1 MEKAELQ
8 QLAARASQGES
19 AAWEALYGEI
29 GKISASVCRKDK
41 LSPEDAEDVTQEA
54 SLALSGRLRELAAMD
69 NPEGYI
75 RRVINSKSI
84 DLIRAASKTPMES
97 MHEDEDYVLSLP
109 DAADTP
115 ENKVAGTS
123 ADRLIKDFIDELPDD
138 QREALIMRYYDGY
151 TNAQIAEKINV
162 PPGTVASRVRYGKQ
176 ALEKLITKFEKD
188 NKIRLHAKIA
198 IPFLP
203 WRMFQNQS
211 LQTAEII
218 ATDGG
223 SSVSGGT
230 RALTGF
236 LATVVFGGAVI
247 GTGIVMKNNNNP
259 TDEIVPTQAVTEQVE
274 QIDPTAAAVYKDVYE
289 TQTAT
294 VYQNVNVNSAQSTRQ
309 ASRQNITAP
318 AEQNDSEQTKKTG
331 SGVPSVFTFAGNRFE
346 PIENLLTSNTYH
358 SDALGA
364 TLTFPDS
371 WVNNVT
377 VNDYDGIITINDR
390 GIADNPS
397 SEYTCLL
404 GIDFSEES
412 YESHRDYFYPP
423 VQGNNGSYIYY
434 NFDFGYSEFP
444 DEEVRRVYTCSLS
457 WNKKVMNK
465 TDLDYSNINRD
476 ILSVLESFRPD
487 NSNFTSLLTQQ
498 KKDAVMQITDFNI
511 QAP

>member
-8 QLAARASQGES
+8 QLAARAAKGES

-29 GKISASVCRKDK
+29 GKISASVCRKNE

-84 DLIRAASKTPMES
+84 DIVRFRNKTPVDS

-115 ENKVAGTS
+115 ENEVAGTS

-151 TNAQIAEKINV
+151 TNAQIAKKLNV

-176 ALEKLITKFEKD
+176 ALEKRITKYEKD
-188 NKIRLHAKIA
+188 NKIRLHAKFA

-203 WRMFQNQS
+203 WRMFKEQS
-211 LQTAEII
+211 LKSAEII

-223 SSVSGGT
+223 SSTSGGT

-259 TDEIVPTQAVTEQVE
+259 TDEIVPTQAVKWLQSITS
-274 QIDPTAAAVYKDVYE
+274 TAW
-289 TQTAT
+289 Q
-294 VYQNVNVNSAQSTRQ
+294 
-309 ASRQNITAP
+309 
-318 AEQNDSEQTKKTG
+318 
-331 SGVPSVFTFAGNRFE
+331 
-346 PIENLLTSNTYH
+346 
-358 SDALGA
+358 
-364 TLTFPDS
+364 
-371 WVNNVT
+371 
-377 VNDYDGIITINDR
+377 
-390 GIADNPS
+390 
-397 SEYTCLL
+397 
-404 GIDFSEES
+404 
-412 YESHRDYFYPP
+412 
-423 VQGNNGSYIYY
+423 
-434 NFDFGYSEFP
+434 
-444 DEEVRRVYTCSLS
+444 
-457 WNKKVMNK
+457 
-465 TDLDYSNINRD
+465 
-476 ILSVLESFRPD
+476 
-487 NSNFTSLLTQQ
+487 
-498 KKDAVMQITDFNI
+498 
-511 QAP
+511 

>member
-8 QLAARASQGES
+8 QLATRASKGES
-19 AAWEALYGEI
+19 AAWETLYREI
-29 GKISASVCRKDK
+29 GKISASVCRKNE

-54 SLALSGRLRELAAMD
+54 SLALSGRLKELAAMD

-115 ENKVAGTS
+115 ENEVAGTS

-151 TNAQIAEKINV
+151 TNAQIAEKLNV

-176 ALEKLITKFEKD
+176 ALEKRITKYEKD
-188 NKIRLHAKIA
+188 NKIRLHAKFA

-203 WRMFQNQS
+203 WRMFKEQS
-211 LQTAEII
+211 LKTAEII

-223 SSVSGGT
+223 SSTSGGT

-274 QIDPTAAAVYKDVYE
+274 QIDPTAATVYKDVYE
-289 TQTAT
+289 TQVAT
-294 VYQNVNVNSAQSTRQ
+294 VYQNVNVNSAQSGGEQ
-309 ASRQNITAP
+309 
-318 AEQNDSEQTKKTG
+318 AEQTQQGLPDE
-331 SGVPSVFTFAGNRFE
+331 FRFAGNRFE
-346 PIENLLTSNTYH
+346 PSKNTLTSKTYH
-358 SDALGA
+358 SDTVGG
-364 TLTFPDS
+364 TFTFPDS
-371 WVNNVT
+371 WVNNVEIRENIYGFT
-377 VNDYDGIITINDR
+377 VLDKG
-390 GIADNPS
+390 
-397 SEYTCLL
+397 YTWEFQNSIMKFYCYSHPYLTE
-404 GIDFSEES
+404 DEFSGG
-412 YESHRDYFYPP
+412 YFL
-423 VQGNNGSYIYY
+423 SILS
-434 NFDFGYSEFP
+434 FDFGYHKLSGEN
-444 DEEVRRVYTCSLS
+444 ENNYSTCRCSLS
-457 WNKKVMNK
+457 WNPDVLYRTN
-465 TDLDYSNINRD
+465 LDYSKINSE
-476 ILSVLESFRPD
+476 ILSVLESYRPD

-498 KKDAVMQITDFNI
+498 KKDAVMMFTGCCPLIGG
-511 QAP
+511 

>member
-19 AAWEALYGEI
+19 AAWEALYREI
-29 GKISASVCRKDK
+29 GKISASVCRKNE

-54 SLALSGRLRELAAMD
+54 SLALSGRLKELAAMD

-115 ENKVAGTS
+115 ENEVAGTS

-151 TNAQIAEKINV
+151 TNAQIAKKLNV

-176 ALEKLITKFEKD
+176 ALEKRITKYEKD
-188 NKIRLHAKIA
+188 NKIRLHAKFA

-203 WRMFQNQS
+203 WRMFKEQS
-211 LQTAEII
+211 LKTAEII

-223 SSVSGGT
+223 SSTSGGT

-274 QIDPTAAAVYKDVYE
+274 QIDPTAATVYKDVYE
-289 TQTAT
+289 TQVAT
-294 VYQNVNVNSAQSTRQ
+294 VYQNVNVNSAQSGGEQ
-309 ASRQNITAP
+309 
-318 AEQNDSEQTKKTG
+318 AEQTQQGLPDE
-331 SGVPSVFTFAGNRFE
+331 FHFAGNRFE
-346 PIENLLTSNTYH
+346 PTDQTLTSKTLH
-358 SDALGA
+358 TDVLDG

-371 WVNNVT
+371 WVNNVKIVKLRDCFYVYDEGMNIYF
-377 VNDYDGIITINDR
+377 VNDILEFYKHSDISNYELQRLLKEYDDYR
-390 GIADNPS
+390 SD
-397 SEYTCLL
+397 YTFIL
-404 GIDFSEES
+404 
-412 YESHRDYFYPP
+412 
-423 VQGNNGSYIYY
+423 
-434 NFDFGYSEFP
+434 GYSKLP
-444 DEEVRRVYTCSLS
+444 GKNTYNLYTCSSS
-457 WNKKVMNK
+457 WNQSVLLRTN
-465 TDLDYSNINRD
+465 LDYSKINRE
-476 ILSVLESFRPD
+476 ILSVLESYRPD
-487 NSNFTSLLTQQ
+487 NSNYTSLLTQQ
-498 KKDAVMQITDFNI
+498 KKDAVIKLTESG
-511 QAP
+511 PYHGG

>member
-8 QLAARASQGES
+8 QLATRASKGES

-29 GKISASVCRKDK
+29 GKISASVCRKNN

-84 DLIRAASKTPMES
+84 DLIRAASKTPIES

-115 ENKVAGTS
+115 ENEVAGTS

-151 TNAQIAEKINV
+151 TNAQIAEKLNV

-176 ALEKLITKFEKD
+176 ALEKRITKYEKD
-188 NKIRLHAKIA
+188 NKIRLHAKFA

-203 WRMFQNQS
+203 WRMFKEQS
-211 LQTAEII
+211 LKTAEII

-223 SSVSGGT
+223 SSASGGT

-247 GTGIVMKNNNNP
+247 GTGIVLSNNP
-259 TDEIVPTQAVTEQVE
+259 PNIEETVPVQSVTEQAEPTAATVYEDIYETQVETVYKSINSEQQYNRRIEQVE
-274 QIDPTAAAVYKDVYE
+274 QNRAALSDEFK
-289 TQTAT
+289 
-294 VYQNVNVNSAQSTRQ
+294 
-309 ASRQNITAP
+309 
-318 AEQNDSEQTKKTG
+318 
-331 SGVPSVFTFAGNRFE
+331 FAGNRFE
-346 PIENLLTSNTYH
+346 RSENLLTSKTYH
-358 SDALGA
+358 SDELGA
-364 TLTFPDS
+364 TITFPDS
-371 WVNNVT
+371 WVNNVELIKN
-377 VNDYDGIITINDR
+377 VNGIGVYDR
-390 GIADNPS
+390 GKSDNPLGVYLS
-397 SEYTCLL
+397 QNALLTFSYTDNDIYSL
-404 GIDFSEES
+404 EEQNYS
-412 YESHRDYFYPP
+412 LPHYFA
-423 VQGNNGSYIYY
+423 
-434 NFDFGYSEFP
+434 FGLAEFP
-444 DEEVRRVYTCSLS
+444 GRKTYKYRIYECWLS
-457 WNKKVMNK
+457 WNGTVMNK

-476 ILSVLESFRPD
+476 VIYILESFRPD
-487 NSNFTSLLTQQ
+487 GSKYTSLLTQE
-498 KKDAVMQITDFNI
+498 KKDAVMNATEFELHVNG
-511 QAP
+511 

>member
-8 QLAARASQGES
+8 QLATRASQGES

-29 GKISASVCRKDK
+29 GKISVSVCRKNE

-84 DLIRAASKTPMES
+84 DIVRFRNKTPVDS

-115 ENKVAGTS
+115 ENEVAGTS

-151 TNAQIAEKINV
+151 TNAQIAKKLNV

-176 ALEKLITKFEKD
+176 ALEKRITKYEKD
-188 NKIRLHAKIA
+188 NKIRLHAKFA

-203 WRMFQNQS
+203 WRMFKEQS
-211 LQTAEII
+211 LKTAEII

-223 SSVSGGT
+223 SSTSGGT

-274 QIDPTAAAVYKDVYE
+274 QIDPTAATVYKDVYE
-289 TQTAT
+289 TQVAT
-294 VYQNVNVNSAQSTRQ
+294 VYQNVNSAQSGGEQEEQ
-309 ASRQNITAP
+309 ASQ
-318 AEQNDSEQTKKTG
+318 
-331 SGVPSVFTFAGNRFE
+331 GVPDEFRFAGNRYE
-346 PIENLLTSNTYH
+346 PSKKTLTSKTYH
-358 SDALGA
+358 SDTIGG

-371 WVNNVT
+371 WINNVKIE
-377 VNDYDGIITINDR
+377 DDGYRVRVFDSGGSAGDNSIMDIDSGSNLSKEELHEILEQPNGDIILFNI
-390 GIADNPS
+390 
-397 SEYTCLL
+397 
-404 GIDFSEES
+404 
-412 YESHRDYFYPP
+412 
-423 VQGNNGSYIYY
+423 Y
-434 NFDFGYSEFP
+434 NFYFGYSQLPGE
-444 DEEVRRVYTCSLS
+444 DTYILYKSSLS
-457 WNKKVMNK
+457 WNKSLLYRTN
-465 TDLDYSNINRD
+465 LDYSKINSE
-476 ILSVLESFRPD
+476 ILSVLESFHPD
-487 NSNFTSLLTQQ
+487 NSNFTSLLTQKQ
-498 KKDAVMQITDFNI
+498 KDNVMKFTGSDYVQ
-511 QAP
+511 QGC

>member
-19 AAWEALYGEI
+19 AAWEALYREI
-29 GKISASVCRKDK
+29 GKISASVCRKNE

-54 SLALSGRLRELAAMD
+54 SLALSGRLKELAAMD

-115 ENKVAGTS
+115 ENEVAGTS

-151 TNAQIAEKINV
+151 TNAQIAKKLNV

-176 ALEKLITKFEKD
+176 ALEKRITKYEKD
-188 NKIRLHAKIA
+188 NKIRLHAKFA

-203 WRMFQNQS
+203 WRMFKEQS
-211 LQTAEII
+211 LKTAEII

-223 SSVSGGT
+223 SSTSGGT

-274 QIDPTAAAVYKDVYE
+274 QIDPTAATVYKDVYE
-289 TQTAT
+289 TQVAT
-294 VYQNVNVNSAQSTRQ
+294 VYQNVNVNSAQSGGEQAEQ
-309 ASRQNITAP
+309 ASQ
-318 AEQNDSEQTKKTG
+318 
-331 SGVPSVFTFAGNRFE
+331 GVPDEFHFAGNRFLRSE
-346 PIENLLTSNTYH
+346 DILTTNTYH
-358 SDALGA
+358 ANNLGA

-371 WVNNVT
+371 WVNNVC
-377 VNDYDGIITINDR
+377 VVESPSSLRIIDR
-390 GIADNPS
+390 SQGDNWG
-397 SEYTCLL
+397 SEYTYLM
-404 GIDFSEES
+404 GIRFENKSKKDF
-412 YESHRDYFYPP
+412 RDILEIPA
-423 VQGNNGSYIYY
+423 Y
-434 NFDFGYSEFP
+434 NFYFGYTELP
-444 DEEVRRVYTCSLS
+444 GKEEYRVYICSLNL
-457 WNKKVMNK
+457 NKSLMNK
-465 TDLDYSNINRD
+465 TNLDYSKINSE
-476 ILSVLESFRPD
+476 ILSVLDSFRPD
-487 NSNFTSLLTQQ
+487 NSNYTSLLTEE
-498 KKDAVMQITDFNI
+498 KKDAVMTLPDLDISIFI
-511 QAP
+511 P

>member
-8 QLAARASQGES
+8 QLATRASQGES

-29 GKISASVCRKDK
+29 GKISVSVCRKNE

-84 DLIRAASKTPMES
+84 DIVRFRNKTPVDS

-115 ENKVAGTS
+115 ENEVAGTS

-176 ALEKLITKFEKD
+176 ALEKRITKYEKD
-188 NKIRLHAKIA
+188 NKIRLHAKFVF
-198 IPFLP
+198 PFLP
-203 WRMFQNQS
+203 WRMFKEQS
-211 LQTAEII
+211 LKTAEII

-223 SSVSGGT
+223 SSTSGGT

-274 QIDPTAAAVYKDVYE
+274 QIDPTAATVYKDVYE
-289 TQTAT
+289 TQVAT
-294 VYQNVNVNSAQSTRQ
+294 VYQNVNVNSAQSDGEQ
-309 ASRQNITAP
+309 
-318 AEQNDSEQTKKTG
+318 AEQTQQGLPDE
-331 SGVPSVFTFAGNRFE
+331 FRFAGNRYE
-346 PIENLLTSNTYH
+346 PSKKNTDVKNLSLRH
-358 SDALGA
+358 
-364 TLTFPDS
+364 
-371 WVNNVT
+371 
-377 VNDYDGIITINDR
+377 
-390 GIADNPS
+390 
-397 SEYTCLL
+397 
-404 GIDFSEES
+404 
-412 YESHRDYFYPP
+412 HRR
-423 VQGNNGSYIYY
+423 N
-434 NFDFGYSEFP
+434 
-444 DEEVRRVYTCSLS
+444 
-457 WNKKVMNK
+457 
-465 TDLDYSNINRD
+465 
-476 ILSVLESFRPD
+476 
-487 NSNFTSLLTQQ
+487 
-498 KKDAVMQITDFNI
+498 FNI
-511 QAP
+511 SRQLG

>member
-8 QLAARASQGES
+8 QLAARASKGES

-29 GKISASVCRKDK
+29 GKISLSVCRKNK

-84 DLIRAASKTPMES
+84 DIVRFRNKTPVDS

-115 ENKVAGTS
+115 ENEVAGTS

-151 TNAQIAEKINV
+151 TNAQIAEKLNV

-176 ALEKLITKFEKD
+176 ALEKRITKYEKD

-203 WRMFQNQS
+203 WRMFKEQS
-211 LQTAEII
+211 LKTAEII

-223 SSVSGGT
+223 SSTSGGT

-274 QIDPTAAAVYKDVYE
+274 QIDPTAATVYKDVYE
-289 TQTAT
+289 TQVAT
-294 VYQNVNVNSAQSTRQ
+294 VYQNVNVNSAQSGGEQ
-309 ASRQNITAP
+309 
-318 AEQNDSEQTKKTG
+318 AEQTSQ
-331 SGVPSVFTFAGNRFE
+331 GVPDEFRFAGNRFE
-346 PIENLLTSNTYH
+346 PSKNTLISNTYH
-358 SDALGA
+358 SDTIGG
-364 TLTFPDS
+364 TFTFPDS
-371 WVNNVT
+371 WVNNVEIRENIYGFT
-377 VNDYDGIITINDR
+377 VLDKG
-390 GIADNPS
+390 
-397 SEYTCLL
+397 YTWEFQNSIMKFYCYSHPYLTE
-404 GIDFSEES
+404 DEFSGG
-412 YESHRDYFYPP
+412 YFL
-423 VQGNNGSYIYY
+423 SILS
-434 NFDFGYSEFP
+434 FDFGYHKLSGEN
-444 DEEVRRVYTCSLS
+444 ENNYSTCRCSLS
-457 WNKKVMNK
+457 WNPDVLYRTN
-465 TDLDYSNINRD
+465 LDYSKINSE
-476 ILSVLESFRPD
+476 ILSVLESYRPD

-498 KKDAVMQITDFNI
+498 KKDAVMMFTGCCPLIGG
-511 QAP
+511 

>member
-8 QLAARASQGES
+8 QLAARASKGES

-29 GKISASVCRKDK
+29 GKISVSVCRKNK

-84 DLIRAASKTPMES
+84 DIVRFRNKTPVDS

-115 ENKVAGTS
+115 ENEVAGTS

-151 TNAQIAEKINV
+151 TNAQIAEKLNV

-176 ALEKLITKFEKD
+176 ALEKRITKYEKD

-203 WRMFQNQS
+203 WRMFKEQS
-211 LQTAEII
+211 LKTAEII

-223 SSVSGGT
+223 SSTSGGT

-247 GTGIVMKNNNNP
+247 GTGFVMNSNNTP

-274 QIDPTAAAVYKDVYE
+274 QIDPTAATVYKDVYE
-289 TQTAT
+289 TQVAT
-294 VYQNVNVNSAQSTRQ
+294 VYQNVNVNSAQSGGQ
-309 ASRQNITAP
+309 AT
-318 AEQNDSEQTKKTG
+318 EQNKTEQTGQDT
-331 SGVPSVFTFAGNRFE
+331 SEESNIFHFAGNRFE
-346 PIENLLTSNTYH
+346 TTYNTLTSNTYH
-358 SDALGA
+358 FDAIGG

-371 WVNNVT
+371 WVNNVKIYDNGFEIAIMDSGMHWDSWQNRIMEFY
-377 VNDYDGIITINDR
+377 VFPSASKNDLSPDPDDASPDVGFYN
-390 GIADNPS
+390 
-397 SEYTCLL
+397 Y
-404 GIDFSEES
+404 FS
-412 YESHRDYFYPP
+412 FK
-423 VQGNNGSYIYY
+423 
-434 NFDFGYSEFP
+434 FGYCKNSG
-444 DEEVRRVYTCSLS
+444 DDKYSLYKCSTT
-457 WNKKVMNK
+457 WNPNILYR
-465 TDLDYSNINRD
+465 TNLDYSKINSE
-476 ILSVLESFRPD
+476 ILSVLESYRPD

-498 KKDAVMQITDFNI
+498 KKDAIMRFTGSNPI
-511 QAP
+511 PMP

>member
-8 QLAARASQGES
+8 QLATRASKGES

-29 GKISASVCRKDK
+29 GKISASVCHKNE

-84 DLIRAASKTPMES
+84 DIVRFRNKTPVES

-115 ENKVAGTS
+115 ENEVAGTS
-123 ADRLIKDFIDELPDD
+123 ADRMIKDFINELPDD

-151 TNAQIAEKINV
+151 TNAQIAKKLNI

-176 ALEKLITKFEKD
+176 ALEKRITKYEKD
-188 NKIRLHAKIA
+188 NKIRLHAKFA
-198 IPFLP
+198 FPFLP
-203 WRMFQNQS
+203 WRMFKEQS
-211 LQTAEII
+211 LKTAEII

-223 SSVSGGT
+223 SSTSGGT

-274 QIDPTAAAVYKDVYE
+274 QIDPTAATVYKDVYE
-289 TQTAT
+289 TQVAT
-294 VYQNVNVNSAQSTRQ
+294 VYQNVNSAQSGGEQ
-309 ASRQNITAP
+309 
-318 AEQNDSEQTKKTG
+318 AEQTQQGLPDE
-331 SGVPSVFTFAGNRFE
+331 FHFAGNRFE
-346 PIENLLTSNTYH
+346 PTDQTLTSKTLH
-358 SDALGA
+358 TDVLDG

-371 WVNNVT
+371 WVNNVKIVKLRDCFYVYDEGMNIYF
-377 VNDYDGIITINDR
+377 VNDILEFYKHSDISNYELQRLLKEYDDYR
-390 GIADNPS
+390 SD
-397 SEYTCLL
+397 YTFIL
-404 GIDFSEES
+404 
-412 YESHRDYFYPP
+412 
-423 VQGNNGSYIYY
+423 
-434 NFDFGYSEFP
+434 GYSKLP
-444 DEEVRRVYTCSLS
+444 GKNTYNLYTCSSS
-457 WNKKVMNK
+457 WNQSVLLRTN
-465 TDLDYSNINRD
+465 LDYSKINRE
-476 ILSVLESFRPD
+476 ILSVLESYRPD
-487 NSNFTSLLTQQ
+487 NSNYTSLLTQQ
-498 KKDAVMQITDFNI
+498 KKDAVIKLTESG
-511 QAP
+511 PYHGG

>member
-8 QLAARASQGES
+8 QLATRASKGES

-29 GKISASVCRKDK
+29 GKISVSVCRKNE

-84 DLIRAASKTPMES
+84 DIVRFRNKTPVDS

-115 ENKVAGTS
+115 ENEVAGTS

-151 TNAQIAEKINV
+151 TNAQIAEKLNV

-176 ALEKLITKFEKD
+176 ALEKRITKYEKD
-188 NKIRLHAKIA
+188 NKIRLHAKFA

-203 WRMFQNQS
+203 WRMFKEQS
-211 LQTAEII
+211 LKTAEII

-223 SSVSGGT
+223 SSTSGGT

-274 QIDPTAAAVYKDVYE
+274 QIDPTAATVYKDVYE
-289 TQTAT
+289 TQVAT
-294 VYQNVNVNSAQSTRQ
+294 VYQNVNSAQNSGQ
-309 ASRQNITAP
+309 ASEQNITAP
-318 AEQNDSEQTKKTG
+318 AEQND

-346 PIENLLTSNTYH
+346 PSKNTLTSKTYH
-358 SDALGA
+358 SDTIGG

-371 WVNNVT
+371 WVNNVEIEDNGYHIDVIDKGYT
-377 VNDYDGIITINDR
+377 WEFQNSIMDIWFYDNASKDELNDYN
-390 GIADNPS
+390 
-397 SEYTCLL
+397 
-404 GIDFSEES
+404 
-412 YESHRDYFYPP
+412 YESNSSFR
-423 VQGNNGSYIYY
+423 
-434 NFDFGYSEFP
+434 FGYSEFLS
-444 DEEVRRVYTCSLS
+444 EGRYTYKLYECSLS
-457 WNKKVMNK
+457 WNPNVLYRTN
-465 TDLDYSNINRD
+465 LDYSKINSE
-476 ILSVLESFRPD
+476 ILSVLESYRPD

-498 KKDAVMQITDFNI
+498 KKDAIMRFTGSVPLGTG
-511 QAP
+511 

>member
-8 QLAARASQGES
+8 QLAERASQGES

-29 GKISASVCRKDK
+29 GKISASVCRKNK

-115 ENKVAGTS
+115 ENEVAGTS

-151 TNAQIAEKINV
+151 TNAQIAEKLNV

-176 ALEKLITKFEKD
+176 ALEKRITKYEKD
-188 NKIRLHAKIA
+188 NKIRLHAKFA

-203 WRMFQNQS
+203 WRMFKEQS
-211 LQTAEII
+211 LKSAEII

-223 SSVSGGT
+223 SSASGGT

-274 QIDPTAAAVYKDVYE
+274 QIDPTAATVYKDVYE
-289 TQTAT
+289 TQVAT
-294 VYQNVNVNSAQSTRQ
+294 VYQTINSAQSGGEQ
-309 ASRQNITAP
+309 
-318 AEQNDSEQTKKTG
+318 AEQTQQGLPDE
-331 SGVPSVFTFAGNRFE
+331 FYFAGNRFE
-346 PIENLLTSNTYH
+346 PTENTLKSNTYH
-358 SDALGA
+358 SDTLGG
-364 TLTFPDS
+364 TLTFPDN
-371 WVNNVT
+371 WVNNVEIEDDGYRIRVFDSGGCT
-377 VNDYDGIITINDR
+377 GDNSIMDIDSRSNLSKEKLHEILEQPNDDIILFNI
-390 GIADNPS
+390 
-397 SEYTCLL
+397 
-404 GIDFSEES
+404 
-412 YESHRDYFYPP
+412 
-423 VQGNNGSYIYY
+423 Y
-434 NFDFGYSEFP
+434 NFYFGYSQLPGE
-444 DEEVRRVYTCSLS
+444 DTYILYNSSLS
-457 WNKKVMNK
+457 WNKSLLYRTN
-465 TDLDYSNINRD
+465 LDYSKINSE
-476 ILSVLESFRPD
+476 ILSVLESFHPD
-487 NSNFTSLLTQQ
+487 NSNYTNLLTQKQ
-498 KKDAVMQITDFNI
+498 KDVVMKFTGSSYVQ
-511 QAP
+511 QGC

>member
-8 QLAARASQGES
+8 QLAARASKGES

-29 GKISASVCRKDK
+29 GKISASVCRKNE

-115 ENKVAGTS
+115 ENEVAGTS

-151 TNAQIAEKINV
+151 TNAQIAEKLNV

-176 ALEKLITKFEKD
+176 ALEKRITKYEKD
-188 NKIRLHAKIA
+188 NKIRLHAKFA

-203 WRMFQNQS
+203 WRMFKEQS
-211 LQTAEII
+211 LKTAEII

-223 SSVSGGT
+223 SSASGGT

-259 TDEIVPTQAVTEQVE
+259 TDEIVPTQAVTKQVE
-274 QIDPTAAAVYKDVYE
+274 QIDPTAATVYKDVYE
-289 TQTAT
+289 TQVAT
-294 VYQNVNVNSAQSTRQ
+294 VYQNVNSAQSGGEQ
-309 ASRQNITAP
+309 
-318 AEQNDSEQTKKTG
+318 AEQTQQGLPDE
-331 SGVPSVFTFAGNRFE
+331 FHFAGNRFE
-346 PIENLLTSNTYH
+346 PTDQTLTSKTLH
-358 SDALGA
+358 TDVLDG

-371 WVNNVT
+371 WVNNVKIVKLRDCFYVYDEGMNIYF
-377 VNDYDGIITINDR
+377 VNDILEFYKHSDISNYELQRLLKEYDDYR
-390 GIADNPS
+390 SD
-397 SEYTCLL
+397 YTFIL
-404 GIDFSEES
+404 
-412 YESHRDYFYPP
+412 
-423 VQGNNGSYIYY
+423 
-434 NFDFGYSEFP
+434 GYSKLP
-444 DEEVRRVYTCSLS
+444 GKNTYNLYTCSSS
-457 WNKKVMNK
+457 WNQSVLLRTN
-465 TDLDYSNINRD
+465 LDYSKINRE
-476 ILSVLESFRPD
+476 ILSVLESYRPD
-487 NSNFTSLLTQQ
+487 NSNYTSLLTQQ
-498 KKDAVMQITDFNI
+498 KKDAVIKLTESG
-511 QAP
+511 PYHGG

>member
-8 QLAARASQGES
+8 QLAARASKGES

-29 GKISASVCRKDK
+29 GKISVSVCRKNK

-84 DLIRAASKTPMES
+84 DIVRFRNKTPVDS

-115 ENKVAGTS
+115 ENEVAGTS

-151 TNAQIAEKINV
+151 TNAQIAEKLNV

-176 ALEKLITKFEKD
+176 ALEKRITKYEKD

-203 WRMFQNQS
+203 WRMFKEQS
-211 LQTAEII
+211 LKTAEII

-223 SSVSGGT
+223 SSTSGGT

-274 QIDPTAAAVYKDVYE
+274 QIDPTAATVYKDVYE
-289 TQTAT
+289 TQAAT
-294 VYQNVNVNSAQSTRQ
+294 VYQNVNVNVNSAQSGGEQ
-309 ASRQNITAP
+309 
-318 AEQNDSEQTKKTG
+318 AEQTQQGLPDE
-331 SGVPSVFTFAGNRFE
+331 FRFAGNRFE
-346 PIENLLTSNTYH
+346 PSKNTLTSKTYH
-358 SDALGA
+358 SDTVGG
-364 TLTFPDS
+364 TFTFPDS
-371 WVNNVT
+371 WVNNVEIRENIYGFT
-377 VNDYDGIITINDR
+377 VLDKG
-390 GIADNPS
+390 
-397 SEYTCLL
+397 YTWEFQNSIMKFYCYSHPYLTE
-404 GIDFSEES
+404 DEFSGG
-412 YESHRDYFYPP
+412 YFL
-423 VQGNNGSYIYY
+423 SILS
-434 NFDFGYSEFP
+434 FDFGYHKLSGEN
-444 DEEVRRVYTCSLS
+444 ENNYSTCRCSLS
-457 WNKKVMNK
+457 WNPDVLYRTN
-465 TDLDYSNINRD
+465 LDYSKINSE
-476 ILSVLESFRPD
+476 ILSVLESYRPD

-498 KKDAVMQITDFNI
+498 KKDAVMMFTGCCPLIGG
-511 QAP
+511 

>member
-8 QLAARASQGES
+8 QLATRASKGES

-29 GKISASVCRKDK
+29 GKISASVCRKNE

-115 ENKVAGTS
+115 ENEVAGTS

-151 TNAQIAEKINV
+151 TNAQIAKKLNV

-176 ALEKLITKFEKD
+176 ALEKRITKYEKD
-188 NKIRLHAKIA
+188 NKIRLHAKFA

-203 WRMFQNQS
+203 WRMFKEQS
-211 LQTAEII
+211 LKTAEII

-223 SSVSGGT
+223 SSTSGGT

-274 QIDPTAAAVYKDVYE
+274 QIDPTAATVYKDVYE
-289 TQTAT
+289 TQVAT
-294 VYQNVNVNSAQSTRQ
+294 VYQNVNSTQSGGEQ
-309 ASRQNITAP
+309 
-318 AEQNDSEQTKKTG
+318 AEQTQQGLPDEFK
-331 SGVPSVFTFAGNRFE
+331 FAGNRFE
-346 PIENLLTSNTYH
+346 RSENLLTSKTYH
-358 SDALGA
+358 SDELGA
-364 TLTFPDS
+364 TITFPDS
-371 WVNNVT
+371 WVNNVELIKN
-377 VNDYDGIITINDR
+377 VNGIGVYDR
-390 GIADNPS
+390 GISDNPLGVYLS
-397 SEYTCLL
+397 QNALLTFSYTDNDIYSL
-404 GIDFSEES
+404 EEQNYS
-412 YESHRDYFYPP
+412 LPHYFA
-423 VQGNNGSYIYY
+423 
-434 NFDFGYSEFP
+434 FGLAEFP
-444 DEEVRRVYTCSLS
+444 GRKTYKYRIYECWLS
-457 WNKKVMNK
+457 WNGTVMNK

-476 ILSVLESFRPD
+476 VIYILESFRPD
-487 NSNFTSLLTQQ
+487 GSKYTSLLTQE
-498 KKDAVMQITDFNI
+498 KKDAVMNATEFELHVNG
-511 QAP
+511 

>member
-8 QLAARASQGES
+8 QLATRASKGES

-29 GKISASVCRKDK
+29 GKISASVCRKNE

-84 DLIRAASKTPMES
+84 DIVRFRNKTPVDC

-115 ENKVAGTS
+115 ENEVAGTS

-151 TNAQIAEKINV
+151 TNAQIAEKLNV

-176 ALEKLITKFEKD
+176 ALEKRITKYEKD
-188 NKIRLHAKIA
+188 NKIRLHAKFA

-203 WRMFQNQS
+203 WRMFKEQS
-211 LQTAEII
+211 LKTAEII

-223 SSVSGGT
+223 SSTSGGT

-274 QIDPTAAAVYKDVYE
+274 QIDPTAATVYKDVYE
-289 TQTAT
+289 TQVAT
-294 VYQNVNVNSAQSTRQ
+294 VYQNVNVNSAQSGGQ
-309 ASRQNITAP
+309 AT
-318 AEQNDSEQTKKTG
+318 EQNKTEQTWQDT
-331 SGVPSVFTFAGNRFE
+331 SEESNIFHFAGNRYEKFGT
-346 PIENLLTSNTYH
+346 LLTSKTYH
-358 SDALGA
+358 FADFGA

-371 WVNNVT
+371 WLNNVRICESDDLIEIFDKAVPDNT
-377 VNDYDGIITINDR
+377 LPEPNGLIYISTHGVKKEYFDSQS
-390 GIADNPS
+390 DNP
-397 SEYTCLL
+397 YNYND
-404 GIDFSEES
+404 GES
-412 YESHRDYFYPP
+412 Y
-423 VQGNNGSYIYY
+423 I
-434 NFDFGYSEFP
+434 FDIGFSEFP
-444 DEEVRRVYTCSLS
+444 GKNWYKVYYCHLN
-457 WNKKVMNK
+457 WNKSYMYK
-465 TDLDYSNINRD
+465 TELDYNNINREV
-476 ILSVLESFRPD
+476 LSVLESFRID
-487 NSNFTSLLTQQ
+487 DSN
-498 KKDAVMQITDFNI
+498 
-511 QAP
+511 

>member
-8 QLAARASQGES
+8 QLAERASKGES

-29 GKISASVCRKDK
+29 GKISVSVCRKNE

-115 ENKVAGTS
+115 ENEVAGTS

-151 TNAQIAEKINV
+151 TNAQIAEKLNV

-176 ALEKLITKFEKD
+176 ALEKRITKYEKD
-188 NKIRLHAKIA
+188 NKIRLHAKFA

-203 WRMFQNQS
+203 WRMFKEQS
-211 LQTAEII
+211 LKTAEII

-223 SSVSGGT
+223 SSTSGGT

-274 QIDPTAAAVYKDVYE
+274 QIDPTAATVYKDVYE
-289 TQTAT
+289 TQVAT
-294 VYQNVNVNSAQSTRQ
+294 VYQNVNVNSAQSGGQ
-309 ASRQNITAP
+309 AT
-318 AEQNDSEQTKKTG
+318 EQNKTEQTGQDT
-331 SGVPSVFTFAGNRFE
+331 SEESNIFHFAGNRYEEFGTL
-346 PIENLLTSNTYH
+346 PLLTSKTYH
-358 SDALGA
+358 FADFGA

-371 WVNNVT
+371 WLNNVRIYET
-377 VNDYDGIITINDR
+377 EDFIEIIDKAEPDNTLPDYNGLIHISTR
-390 GIADNPS
+390 GVKKEYFDSQSDNPFNYNDG
-397 SEYTCLL
+397 ERYTFDI
-404 GIDFSEES
+404 GFSEFTGKNW
-412 YESHRDYFYPP
+412 YK
-423 VQGNNGSYIYY
+423 VYY
-434 NFDFGYSEFP
+434 CKLN
-444 DEEVRRVYTCSLS
+444 
-457 WNKKVMNK
+457 WNKSYMYK
-465 TDLDYSNINRD
+465 TELDYNNINREV
-476 ILSVLESFRPD
+476 LSVLESFRID
-487 NSNFTSLLTQQ
+487 DSNYTNILTQE
-498 KKDAVMQITDFNI
+498 KKDAVMKLT
-511 QAP
+511 

>member
-8 QLAARASQGES
+8 QLAERASKGES

-29 GKISASVCRKDK
+29 GKISASVCRKNN

-84 DLIRAASKTPMES
+84 DIVRFRNKTPVDS

-115 ENKVAGTS
+115 ENEVAGTS

-151 TNAQIAEKINV
+151 TNAQIAKKLNV

-176 ALEKLITKFEKD
+176 ALEKRITKYEKD
-188 NKIRLHAKIA
+188 NKIRLHAKFA

-203 WRMFQNQS
+203 WRMFKEQS
-211 LQTAEII
+211 LKTAEII

-223 SSVSGGT
+223 SSTSGGT

-274 QIDPTAAAVYKDVYE
+274 QIDPTAATVYKDVYE
-289 TQTAT
+289 TQVAT
-294 VYQNVNVNSAQSTRQ
+294 VYQNVNVNSAQSGGEQ
-309 ASRQNITAP
+309 
-318 AEQNDSEQTKKTG
+318 AEQTSQ
-331 SGVPSVFTFAGNRFE
+331 GVPDEFRFAGNRFMKSE
-346 PIENLLTSNTYH
+346 YLLTSKTYH
-358 SDALGA
+358 SIYTGV
-364 TLTFPDS
+364 TLTLPNN
-371 WVNNVT
+371 WINNVE
-377 VNDYDGIITINDR
+377 VMDGVELIFYDRSIY
-390 GIADNPS
+390 DNWG
-397 SEYTCLL
+397 SEDTFLMRIYSHSISKKDFRDEFEPPFKSLDGNYNTYTFKLAYFEL
-404 GIDFSEES
+404 PDKEE
-412 YESHRDYFYPP
+412 YW
-423 VQGNNGSYIYY
+423 VYY
-434 NFDFGYSEFP
+434 CMLN
-444 DEEVRRVYTCSLS
+444 
-457 WNKKVMNK
+457 WNKSLVNK
-465 TDLDYSNINRD
+465 TNLNYENINRD
-476 ILSVLESFRPD
+476 VLSVLESIRID
-487 NSNFTSLLTQQ
+487 GSNYTSLLTQQ
-498 KKDAVMQITDFNI
+498 KKDAIMEITDFRI
-511 QAP
+511 LTP

>member
-8 QLAARASQGES
+8 QLATRASQGES

-29 GKISASVCRKDK
+29 GKISVSVCRKNE

-84 DLIRAASKTPMES
+84 DIVRFRNKTPVDS

-115 ENKVAGTS
+115 ENEVAGTS

-151 TNAQIAEKINV
+151 TNAQIAKKLNV

-176 ALEKLITKFEKD
+176 ALEKRITKYEKD
-188 NKIRLHAKIA
+188 NKIRLHAKFA

-203 WRMFQNQS
+203 WRMFKEQS
-211 LQTAEII
+211 LKTAEII

-223 SSVSGGT
+223 SSTSGGT

-274 QIDPTAAAVYKDVYE
+274 QIDPTAATVYKDVYE
-289 TQTAT
+289 TQVAT
-294 VYQNVNVNSAQSTRQ
+294 VYQNVNVNSAQSGGEQAEQTRQ
-309 ASRQNITAP
+309 GLPDEFR
-318 AEQNDSEQTKKTG
+318 
-331 SGVPSVFTFAGNRFE
+331 FAGNRFE
-346 PIENLLTSNTYH
+346 PSENTLKSNTYH
-358 SDALGA
+358 SDTLGG
-364 TLTFPDS
+364 TFTFPDN
-371 WVNNVT
+371 WINNVEIREDIYGLT
-377 VNDYDGIITINDR
+377 VLDKGQTSDLQNCIMELFCYSGLIKDEFSDEYYYNVLYFNFWYGKRPGEDDYSTCR
-390 GIADNPS
+390 CFLYWNPS
-397 SEYTCLL
+397 TLYRT
-404 GIDFSEES
+404 
-412 YESHRDYFYPP
+412 
-423 VQGNNGSYIYY
+423 N
-434 NFDFGYSEFP
+434 
-444 DEEVRRVYTCSLS
+444 
-457 WNKKVMNK
+457 
-465 TDLDYSNINRD
+465 LDYSKINSE
-476 ILSVLESFRPD
+476 ILSVLDSFRPD
-487 NSNFTSLLTQQ
+487 NSNYTSLLTQQ
-498 KKDAVMQITDFNI
+498 KKDAVMRFTGCN
-511 QAP
+511 PLGRG

>member
-8 QLAARASQGES
+8 QLAERASKGES

-29 GKISASVCRKDK
+29 GKISASVCRKNN

-84 DLIRAASKTPMES
+84 DIVRFRNKTPVDS

-115 ENKVAGTS
+115 ENEVAGTS

-151 TNAQIAEKINV
+151 TNAQIAEKLNV

-176 ALEKLITKFEKD
+176 ALEKRITKYEKD

-203 WRMFQNQS
+203 WRMFKEQS
-211 LQTAEII
+211 LKTAEII

-223 SSVSGGT
+223 SSTSGGT

-274 QIDPTAAAVYKDVYE
+274 QIDPTAATVYKDVYE
-289 TQTAT
+289 TQVAT
-294 VYQNVNVNSAQSTRQ
+294 VYQNVNVNSAQSGGEQ
-309 ASRQNITAP
+309 
-318 AEQNDSEQTKKTG
+318 AEQTQQGLPDE
-331 SGVPSVFTFAGNRFE
+331 FRFAGNRFE
-346 PIENLLTSNTYH
+346 PSEKTLTSKTYH
-358 SDALGA
+358 SDALGG

-371 WVNNVT
+371 WVNNVEIEDDIHFISVKDKGQT
-377 VNDYDGIITINDR
+377 DDFQNSIMEIFCYSNISKDELANEIT
-390 GIADNPS
+390 
-397 SEYTCLL
+397 
-404 GIDFSEES
+404 
-412 YESHRDYFYPP
+412 YP
-423 VQGNNGSYIYY
+423 
-434 NFDFGYSEFP
+434 FDICPFNFGY
-444 DEEVRRVYTCSLS
+444 
-457 WNKKVMNK
+457 NKHLDDDKYNLYICYL
-465 TDLDYSNINRD
+465 TWDSSILYRTNLDYSKINSE
-476 ILSVLESFRPD
+476 ILSVLESYRPN
-487 NSNFTSLLTQQ
+487 NSNFTSLLTQE
-498 KKDAVMQITDFNI
+498 KKDAVMRFTGTEPI
-511 QAP
+511 QTG

>member
-29 GKISASVCRKDK
+29 GKISASVCRKNE

-97 MHEDEDYVLSLP
+97 MHEDEDYVLGLP

-115 ENKVAGTS
+115 ENEVAGTS

-151 TNAQIAEKINV
+151 TNAQIAKKINV

-176 ALEKLITKFEKD
+176 ALEKRITKYEKD
-188 NKIRLHAKIA
+188 NKIRLHAKFA

-203 WRMFQNQS
+203 WRMFKEQS
-211 LQTAEII
+211 LKTAEII

-223 SSVSGGT
+223 SSTSGGT

-259 TDEIVPTQAVTEQVE
+259 TDEIVPTQAMTEQVE
-274 QIDPTAAAVYKDVYE
+274 QIDPTAATVYKDVYE
-289 TQTAT
+289 TQVAT
-294 VYQNVNVNSAQSTRQ
+294 VYQNVNVNSAQSGGEQ
-309 ASRQNITAP
+309 
-318 AEQNDSEQTKKTG
+318 AEQTQQGLPDE
-331 SGVPSVFTFAGNRFE
+331 FRFAGNRFE
-346 PIENLLTSNTYH
+346 KSENLLTSNTYH
-358 SDALGA
+358 SDNIGA

-371 WVNNVT
+371 WVNNVDIIE
-377 VNDYDGIITINDR
+377 NFDGLSVIDR
-390 GIADNPS
+390 GKPDNPLFK
-397 SEYTCLL
+397 EYDYTSCLL
-404 GIDFSEES
+404 QISTYDLRKHE
-412 YESHRDYFYPP
+412 YNQIFYS
-423 VQGNNGSYIYY
+423 NNHSSSVDS
-434 NFDFGYSEFP
+434 FDFGFSELPGNRTF
-444 DEEVRRVYTCSLS
+444 RYRLYRCRLS
-457 WNKKVMNK
+457 WNRTIMKKS
-465 TDLDYSNINRD
+465 DLDYSNINSEV
-476 ILSVLESFRPD
+476 ISVLESFRPD
-487 NSNFTSLLTQQ
+487 DSKYTSLLTQQ
-498 KKDAVMQITDFNI
+498 QKDDIMKVKDFDVDAD
-511 QAP
+511 AP